1 MQVEISRLAHKALS
15 LDRLCPQAWC
25 VMGNCFSLQKEHE
38 TALRFFQRAL
48 QIDPHFTYAYT
59 LCGHEYF
66 ANEDFDK
73 ALAYYRNAITRD
85 PRHYNAWCVSHALAW
100 RFSWPDGIPGH
111 MWYQCVDCIRVSW

>member
-1 MQVEISRLAHKALS
+1 MQVEISNLAKTALS

-73 ALAYYRNAITRD
+73 SLAYYRNAITQD
-85 PRHYNAWCVSHALAW
+85 PRHYNAWHGAHTVTSAVLSEASNQH
-100 RFSWPDGIPGH
+100 WPLST
-111 MWYQCVDCIRVSW
+111 CSLEAC